1 MLNKI
6 INFDRRILFIFV
18 AFAVIVPTFFQLRLP
33 IAVSEPTQNVYD
45 YIEALHPGSTV
56 MMSFDYGPSSMPEPT
71 AVAKA
76 VLRRYFTKGVKVIGM
91 TLEAEGVPL
100 ADATIKEIA
109 EEKGAIEGED
119 YVYLGFR
126 PGGAAVILGMGF
138 NIARV
143 FETDYAGNPVANIPL
158 MQRITNYNEI
168 DLMMVLASGDTT
180 ETWITYAHTKYGLK
194 IAAGTTA
201 VITTQLYPYLQSGQL
216 VGLLNGYLGAAEYE
230 KLTGELAEGTIGIN
244 NATAVH
250 LLIIGL
256 VIMGNIIYFIQHRQQ
271 KQQLSDRE
279 E

>member
-6 INFDRRILFIFV
+6 INIDRRILFILV
-18 AFAVIVPTFFQLRLP
+18 AAAVIVSTILQPRLP
-33 IAVSEPTQNVYD
+33 VAVSEPTQNVYD
-45 YIEALHPGSTV
+45 YIEALPPGSTV

-71 AVAKA
+71 AIGAA
-76 VLRRYFTKGVKVIGM
+76 ILRHCFTRGVKVIGM
-91 TLEAEGVPL
+91 TLEPEGVPL
-100 ADATIKEIA
+100 AESLLKDIA
-109 EEKGAIEGED
+109 REKGAVEGED
-119 YVYLGFR
+119 YVFLGFR
-126 PGGAAVILGMGF
+126 PGDAAVILGIGF
-138 NIARV
+138 NIADV
-143 FETDYAGNPVANIPL
+143 FAMDYAGNPVADIPL

-180 ETWITYAHTKYGLK
+180 ETWITYAHTKYDLK

-201 VITTQLYPYLQSGQL
+201 VITTQLYPFLQSGQL

-256 VIMGNIIYFIQHRQQ
+256 VIMGNIIYFIQHRRQ
-271 KQQLSDRE
+271 KLLSE
-279 E
+279 TAK

>member
-6 INFDRRILFIFV
+6 MNFDRRVLFILV
-18 AFAVIVPTFFQLRLP
+18 AVAVIVPTILQPRLP
-33 IAVSEPTQNVYD
+33 IVVSAPTQNVYD
-45 YIEALHPGSTV
+45 YIEALPPGSTV

-76 VLRRYFTKGVKVIGM
+76 VLRHCFTKGLKVIGM
-91 TLEAEGVPL
+91 TLEIEGVPL

-109 EEKGAIEGED
+109 EEKGVVEGED

-126 PGGAAVILGMGF
+126 PGNAVVILGMGLD
-138 NIARV
+138 IARV
-143 FETDYAGNPVANIPL
+143 FETDYANNPVADIPL
-158 MQRITNYNEI
+158 MQQITNYNEI
-168 DLMMVLASGDTT
+168 DLMIVLASGETA

-201 VITTQLYPYLQSGQL
+201 VITTQLYPFLQTGQL

-230 KLTGELAEGTIGIN
+230 QLTGELAEGTIGIN

-250 LLIIGL
+250 LLIIVL
-256 VIMGNIIYFIQHRQQ
+256 VILGNIIYFIQHRRQ
-271 KQQLSDRE
+271 KHLTE
-279 E
+279 TTA